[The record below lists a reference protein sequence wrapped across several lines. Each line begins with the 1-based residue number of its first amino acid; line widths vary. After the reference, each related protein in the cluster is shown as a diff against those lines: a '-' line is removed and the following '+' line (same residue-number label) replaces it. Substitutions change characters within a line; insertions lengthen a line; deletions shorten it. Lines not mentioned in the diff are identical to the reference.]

1 VSLCTLGN
9 IINAI
14 LRFILFV
21 IIEENKEKKYS
32 IKSLPER
39 ERERKKEKELK
50 INSKVRR
57 RIMKNNAHKR
67 RSRRIHDAIQ
77 TDADVSICEKQIP
90 GVSAVWLA
98 SSLKFNP

>member
-1 VSLCTLGN
+1 VCLCTLGN

-39 ERERKKEKELK
+39 EREEERERIENKLESEKE
-50 INSKVRR
+50 
-57 RIMKNNAHKR
+57 NN
-67 RSRRIHDAIQ
+67 
-77 TDADVSICEKQIP
+77 EE
-90 GVSAVWLA
+90 
-98 SSLKFNP
+98 